1 MNVGGRVA
9 LQCDRGIGRC
19 RMSKVYLGVCDDCV
33 KDCLCFAQTVA
44 LECDPPTPPQ
54 HCTGV
59 PPSRAVATSNG
70 KKTQKIDKINRKKI
84 IFYLSC
90 PQKIGIIDEY
100 TCKIVY
106 ALNDNESLI

>member
-1 MNVGGRVA
+1 MYVNVGGRVA
-9 LQCDRGIGRC
+9 LQCDCGIGRC
-19 RMSKVYLGVCDDCV
+19 RMSRVFRATIESMTSLR
-33 KDCLCFAQTVA
+33 FAQTVA

-59 PPSRAVATSNG
+59 RPSRAVATSNG

-90 PQKIGIIDEY
+90 PQKIGIIGEY